1 MSIYWFPIRISYLI
15 SPFPQYCD
23 PLYEG
28 EFNLL
33 STDYGDSSLVKYTEL
48 TLCTRFLSLTSIST
62 LILVASSN
70 PHILPCRLVRRPLL

>member
-48 TLCTRFLSLTSIST
+48 TLCSRFLSPTHHFTSIVNCQVIYLKS
-62 LILVASSN
+62 VSEDEN
-70 PHILPCRLVRRPLL
+70 KY